1 MLGVSKGVS
10 KMKQKTI
17 KNIRDWGIIQKKDA
31 DGNAVWYARIT
42 RIEGDGKKK
51 QYTAKADSK
60 SHARRLRDELA
71 DKYEDN
77 GERAIDGAKMTFRE
91 LADDYKGRKLIPAK
105 YHLNRKVS
113 GLRSYRT
120 ALNFLNNL
128 LVHFG
133 NKRIKDI
140 TPAEIERFK
149 QKRLDEPVKT
159 EKKNDK
165 GKLKTVERPRAIASV
180 NRELALLRTMLN
192 DAVYNGWLNRSPFL
206 NAKGIISLAD
216 EVKRERVLTFEE
228 ENRLL
233 QACSEFITLEYERN
247 GKKIK
252 AKAKSN
258 REHLRPLLITAL
270 DTAMRSGELLKLI
283 WRDIDF
289 VTRTINILAFNTK
302 TAKARTVGMTQR
314 VYEELIRL
322 WEQSPKDLE
331 GLVFGIKDTVK
342 RSFSSACR
350 DAKIEGF
357 HFHDCRHTAIT
368 RMIQAG
374 LSPMEIMKVSGHT
387 QMNTFAR
394 YVNPNTQAVT
404 RIADV
409 MSAYHANESLQQP
422 KVESHFVN

>member
-1 MLGVSKGVS
+1 
-10 KMKQKTI
+10 MKQEI
-17 KNIRDWGIIQKKDA
+17 VKNTRDWGIIQKKDA
-31 DGNAVWYARIT
+31 DGNDVWYARIT
-42 RIEGDGKKK
+42 RVEGNGKKK
-51 QYTAKADSK
+51 QYTAKAESK

-71 DKYEDN
+71 ENYEQN
-77 GERAIDGAKMTFRE
+77 GESAVEGSKMNFRE
-91 LADDYKGRKLIPAK
+91 FADDYRQRKIIPAK
-105 YHLNRKVS
+105 YHQNRKVA
-113 GLRSYRT
+113 GLRSHRT

-128 LVHFG
+128 LSYFG

-140 TPAEIERFK
+140 KPADIEKFK

-165 GKLKTVERPRAIASV
+165 GKMETIERPRAIASV

-206 NAKGIISLAD
+206 NAKGLISLAD

-233 QACSEFITLEYERN
+233 SACNEFVMLNYERN

-258 REHLRPLLITAL
+258 REHLRPIIITAL
-270 DTAMRSGELLKLI
+270 DTAMRCGELLKLC
-283 WRDIDF
+283 WRDVDL

-302 TAKARTVGMTQR
+302 TAKARTVGITER
-314 VYEELIRL
+314 VYQELTRL
-322 WEQSPKDLE
+322 WEQSPKDSDE
-331 GLVFGIKDTVK
+331 LVFGIKDTVK
-342 RSFSSACR
+342 RSFASACR
-350 DAKIEGF
+350 DANIEGF

-374 LSPMEIMKVSGHT
+374 LSPMEVMKVSGHT

-409 MSAYHANESLQQP
+409 LSAYQIQANAELISES
-422 KVESHFVN
+422 VN

>member
-1 MLGVSKGVS
+1 MSKGVS
-10 KMKQKTI
+10 EMKQETV
-17 KNIRDWGIIQKKDA
+17 KNTRDWGIIQKKDA
-31 DGNAVWYARIT
+31 AGNDVWYARIT
-42 RIEGDGKKK
+42 RIEGNGKKK
-51 QYTAKADSK
+51 QYTAKAESK

-71 DKYEDN
+71 ENYEQN
-77 GERAIDGAKMTFRE
+77 GESAVEGSKMTFRE
-91 LADDYKGRKLIPAK
+91 FAEDYRQRKIIPAK
-105 YHLNRKVS
+105 YHQNRKVA
-113 GLRSYRT
+113 GLRSHRT

-128 LVHFG
+128 LSYFG

-140 TPAEIERFK
+140 KPADIEKFK

-165 GKLKTVERPRAIASV
+165 GKMETIERPRAIASV

-206 NAKGIISLAD
+206 NAKGLVSLAD

-233 QACSEFITLEYERN
+233 NACNEFVMLNYERN

-258 REHLRPLLITAL
+258 REHLRPIIITAI
-270 DTAMRSGELLKLI
+270 DTAMRCGELLKLC
-283 WRDIDF
+283 WRDVDL

-302 TAKARTVGMTQR
+302 TAKARTVGMTER
-314 VYEELIRL
+314 VYQELTRL
-322 WEQSPKDLE
+322 WEQSPKDYDE
-331 GLVFGIKDTVK
+331 LVFGIKDTVK
-342 RSFSSACR
+342 RSFASACR
-350 DAKIEGF
+350 DANIEGF

-374 LSPMEIMKVSGHT
+374 LSPMEVMKVSGHT

-409 MSAYHANESLQQP
+409 LSAYQIQANSELVSES
-422 KVESHFVN
+422 VN

>member
-1 MLGVSKGVS
+1 
-10 KMKQKTI
+10 MKRETI
-17 KNIRDWGIIQKKDA
+17 KNTRDWGIIQKKDK
-31 DGNAVWYARIT
+31 DGNEIWYARIT
-42 RIEGDGKKK
+42 RIEGNGKKK

-71 DKYEDN
+71 DNFKEN
-77 GERAIDGAKMTFRE
+77 GERSIDGSKMTFRE
-91 LADDYKGRKLIPAK
+91 LAEDYKERKLFPAK
-105 YHLNRKVS
+105 YHQNRKVG

-120 ALNFLNNL
+120 ALNLLNNL
-128 LVHFG
+128 LVSFG
-133 NKRIKDI
+133 NKKIRDI
-140 TPAEIERFK
+140 TPSEIERFK

-159 EKKNDK
+159 KKKNSE
-165 GKLKTVERPRAIASV
+165 GKLETVERPRAIASV

-206 NAKGIISLAD
+206 NAKGLVSLAD
-216 EVKRERVLTFEE
+216 EVKRERILTFDEE
-228 ENRLL
+228 KRLL
-233 QACSEFITLEYERN
+233 EACNEFVNLEYERN

-258 REHLRPLLITAL
+258 RQHLRPLLIAAL
-270 DTAMRSGELLKLI
+270 DTAMRSGELLKLC
-283 WRDIDF
+283 WKDVDL

-302 TAKARTVGMTQR
+302 TAKARSVGMTQR
-314 VYEELIRL
+314 VYDELSKL
-322 WEQSPKDLE
+322 WNQSPKDLND
-331 GLVFGIKDTVK
+331 LVFGIKDTVK
-342 RSFSSACR
+342 RSFASACR
-350 DAKIEGF
+350 DAEIEDF

-374 LSPMEIMKVSGHT
+374 LSPMEVMKISGHT

-409 MSAYHANESLQQP
+409 LTAFYDANHTQP
-422 KVESHFVN
+422 TNENDVFLN